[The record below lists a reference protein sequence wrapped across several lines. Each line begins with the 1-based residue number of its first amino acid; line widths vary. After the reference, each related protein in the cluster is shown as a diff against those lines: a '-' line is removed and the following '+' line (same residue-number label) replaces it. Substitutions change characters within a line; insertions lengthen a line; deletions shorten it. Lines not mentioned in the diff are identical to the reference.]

1 MSSGALRCYMPF
13 DRANRPNAHDFALA
27 GAPLPNE
34 RESKRMPRLHPSG
47 YWGKTVHLKIPSQIF
62 SKAASFQGQK
72 ALDSRL
78 VGWILLAALLWV
90 LGDLGT

>member
-1 MSSGALRCYMPF
+1 MPF

-27 GAPLPNE
+27 GTPLPNE
-34 RESKRMPRLHPSG
+34 RESKRMPRSHPSG
-47 YWGKTVHLKIPSQIF
+47 YWGKAVHLRILFQIF
-62 SKAASFQGQK
+62 SKAASFEGKK